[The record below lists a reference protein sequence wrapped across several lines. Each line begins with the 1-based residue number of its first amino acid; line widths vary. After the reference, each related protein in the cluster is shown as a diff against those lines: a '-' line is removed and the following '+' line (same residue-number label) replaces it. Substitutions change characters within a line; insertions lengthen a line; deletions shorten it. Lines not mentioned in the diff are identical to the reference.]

1 MRLGLVK
8 LETILK
14 NNPDYIGWVNE
25 LDESIELIAE
35 GRCETYHVENNNF
48 QKAKNMI
55 VDEIKNRTNQ
65 INRVESWECT
75 DYQGNYSEKMYWSL
89 VERRKN

>member
-1 MRLGLVK
+1 MKLGLVK

-14 NNPDYIGWVNE
+14 NNPDYVSWVCDQNKTV
-25 LDESIELIAE
+25 ELIAY
-35 GRCETYHVENNNF
+35 GKCERYEIENNQF
-48 QKAKNMI
+48 HKAKDMI
-55 VDEIKNRTNQ
+55 VDEIKNRSNV
-65 INRVESWECT
+65 INRVEPWECT